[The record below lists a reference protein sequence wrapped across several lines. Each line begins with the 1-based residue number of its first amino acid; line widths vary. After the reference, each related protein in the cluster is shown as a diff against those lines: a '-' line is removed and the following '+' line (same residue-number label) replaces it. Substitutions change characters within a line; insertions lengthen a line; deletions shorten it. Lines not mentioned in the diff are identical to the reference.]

1 MSKGGQRWGAGRP
14 AHRVKGEHLQ
24 RVEIGRWHR
33 GGYLRDGSSFSWS
46 WNRGGEPTGSIGVR
60 VLNRTALQLAYSL
73 AGDGDQRRNASQLIG
88 LAYTPCNYGKTRPWF
103 VCPVCER
110 RAGLLY
116 MRAGRF
122 ACRQCQRVSYVS
134 QSCDALDRTWRR
146 QSKIEARLGDDWRRP
161 KGMRQRT
168 YDRLIAELVDCEELR
183 DAAFCEKAMR
193 LFGMSNLD
201 GLV

>member
-1 MSKGGQRWGAGRP
+1 MGRGGQRWGAGRP

-33 GGYLRDGSSFSWS
+33 GGYLRDGNWFNWS
-46 WNRGGEPTGSIGVR
+46 WNRGGEPTGSISVR
-60 VLNRTALQLAYSL
+60 VHSSDALRLVYSL
-73 AGDGDQRRNASQLIG
+73 AGDGNERRDASQLIG
-88 LAYTPCNYGKTRPWF
+88 LAHTPCNYGKTRPWF
-103 VCPVCER
+103 VCPVCDQ

-193 LFGMSNLD
+193 LFGVSNLD